1 MTIMRLTASPTVVF
15 NTRDGKEA
23 KLKDL
28 IARDIQTRKDT
39 PNAAA
44 PSRFTVIARAP
55 DSVVAQA
62 LISSAA
68 GIAAAGIEVSA
79 ILFESETTF
88 EETPQALSLLEIPG
102 VICRVLRDQR
112 FAAAHEQLVL
122 NEGCVWIGD
131 CMRRDPTKRDAFEM
145 FHDGNKVAEQ
155 HATASFNRLWAHA
168 KPVERA
174 QATAT
179 AAHDLVIAGQPDQP
193 INAPA
198 ATRR

>member
-1 MTIMRLTASPTVVF
+1 MTIMRLTASPTVVL

-28 IARDIQTRKDT
+28 IAHDLQTRRDT

-44 PSRFTVIARAP
+44 PPRYTVIARAT

-68 GIAAAGIEVSA
+68 DMAAAGIEVSA

-88 EETPQALSLLEIPG
+88 EETPQALSLMEIPG
-102 VICRVLRDQR
+102 VTCRVLRDQR

-122 NEGCVWIGD
+122 HEGRVWLGD
-131 CMRRDPTKRDAFEM
+131 CMRRDPSKRDAFEW
-145 FHDGNKVAEQ
+145 FHDGNKVAEE

-168 KPVERA
+168 KPVERIKSA
-174 QATAT
+174 AT
-179 AAHDLVIAGQPDQP
+179 AAPELVIAGQPDQP
-193 INAPA
+193 TSAPA

>member
-1 MTIMRLTASPTVVF
+1 MTIMRLSASPTVVL

-28 IARDIQTRKDT
+28 IARDIQIRNAT
-39 PNAAA
+39 PNASA
-44 PSRFTVIARAP
+44 PSRYTVIARAP

-68 GIAAAGIEVSA
+68 EIAAAGLEISA

-88 EETPQALSLLEIPG
+88 EETPQALSLMEIPG
-102 VICRVLRDQR
+102 VTCRVLRDQR

-122 NEGCVWIGD
+122 NDGSVWIGD
-131 CMRRDPTKRDAFEM
+131 CMRRDPSKRDAFEM
-145 FHDGNKVAEQ
+145 FHDGNKAAEQ

-168 KPVERA
+168 KPVERIKS
-174 QATAT
+174 TAT
-179 AAHDLVIAGQPDQP
+179 GAPELVIAGQPDQ
-193 INAPA
+193 AASTPA
-198 ATRR
+198 DTHR